1 MVLLPWSKSPV
12 LLFHNFQLLGISCP
26 ALMHLASPNLNI
38 HFENMEATVMIRFN
52 TWIQPMC
59 QLTRFYVSYCALE
72 PSVILM
78 AGAPFFSFESCASL
92 LKSVPFYMLLFS
104 TNLMSDWNLQA
115 TRKLEISANIFL
127 HIIDLQPQ
135 YWLRLCAMLNLERQL
150 LSTNDFGKL
159 VY

>member
-1 MVLLPWSKSPV
+1 
-12 LLFHNFQLLGISCP
+12 
-26 ALMHLASPNLNI
+26 
-38 HFENMEATVMIRFN
+38 
-52 TWIQPMC
+52 
-59 QLTRFYVSYCALE
+59 
-72 PSVILM
+72 M
-78 AGAPFFSFESCASL
+78 AGALFFSFESFASF
-92 LKSVPFYMLLFS
+92 LKSVSFYMLPFS

-127 HIIDLQPQ
+127 NIIDLQPQ